1 MLMEDEYGNEEEF
14 DEDLLDDQDI
24 DDQDREVLNDRIL
37 GLINVFQQMGNNTQL
52 SQIKHVKQLQDL
64 GKKNLSIEKKN
75 KGEAVVSPRG
85 LESCGGVR
93 TEHGCA

>member
-37 GLINVFQQMGNNTQL
+37 GLINVF
-52 SQIKHVKQLQDL
+52 
-64 GKKNLSIEKKN
+64 
-75 KGEAVVSPRG
+75 
-85 LESCGGVR
+85 
-93 TEHGCA
+93 

>member
-37 GLINVFQQMGNNTQL
+37 GLINVFSNIGNSNQY
-52 SQIKHVKQLQDL
+52 SQISSKQVKLL
-64 GKKNLSIEKKN
+64 
-75 KGEAVVSPRG
+75 
-85 LESCGGVR
+85 
-93 TEHGCA
+93 